1 MSGRLLTVAQLAE
14 RWQCAYKTVRDDI
27 VRRPGFP
34 KPIMPTGTVRLRL
47 WDESEVAKW
56 EATSARKAA

>member
-1 MSGRLLTVAQLAE
+1 MKFLTIAALAE

-34 KPIMPTGTVRLRL
+34 KPIRPTGSNRLRL
-47 WDESEVAKW
+47 WEETEIEKW